1 MLSAYL
7 LDEVADTLK
16 EPEVRAL
23 RGLTDSQIDA
33 FVSALTRV
41 GQCRRST
48 AGTSTIS
55 PSSASCGS
63 SRHCTETSGSS
74 STRSR
79 GGAGDG

>member
-1 MLSAYL
+1 MEGAFELVLSAYL

-41 GQCRRST
+41 GHLVSGAYEVDLVDRDPDDNPIVIS
-48 AGTSTIS
+48 AGQTDLRCF
-55 PSSASCGS
+55 AL
-63 SRHCTETSGSS
+63 
-74 STRSR
+74 
-79 GGAGDG
+79 